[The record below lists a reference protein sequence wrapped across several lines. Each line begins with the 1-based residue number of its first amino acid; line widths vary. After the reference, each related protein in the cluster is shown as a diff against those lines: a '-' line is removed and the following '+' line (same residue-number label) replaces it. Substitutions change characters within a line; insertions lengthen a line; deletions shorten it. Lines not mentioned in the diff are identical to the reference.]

1 MSMSRRFK
9 PWTLQM
15 QRPGTL
21 HKPRVRESPGL
32 QHQERVA
39 SHKQWGWPSQ
49 QILWASWF
57 NIKALDADLQ
67 SLVFMKKSL
76 DWQWR
81 KGRRQA
87 VSLHPPDRLT
97 KSHRVTAPTHQ
108 EAHGKHLRRV
118 CSVNWKSRRHRG
130 DSRLA
135 SKARTGGATSLPLK
149 PGFPGVFVWVCS
161 IISQSLWILISSCV
175 LKKTCWGD
183 GIILP
188 RT

>member
-1 MSMSRRFK
+1 MSVRK
-9 PWTLQM
+9 PWGCSI
-15 QRPGTL
+15 RG
-21 HKPRVRESPGL
+21 GW
-32 QHQERVA
+32 A
-39 SHKQWGWPSQ
+39 SHKQRGWSSQ

-57 NIKALDADLQ
+57 NIKAVD
-67 SLVFMKKSL
+67 SWLVVSCFYEEDTGL
-76 DWQWR
+76 TEWR

-97 KSHRVTAPTHQ
+97 KSHRVTAPTRQ

-118 CSVNWKSRRHRG
+118 CSLNWKSRHHRG

-175 LKKTCWGD
+175 LKKHVKGMESF
-183 GIILP
+183 LP
-188 RT
+188 VHSALTENHLS